1 VRKARD
7 SSPSLSTCS
16 PCAGCLAQAKYEGRH
31 VAKLLL
37 RTNDTDLGSSR
48 TEVSVRAHVMLGAL
62 AHDKHAVNFR

>member
-1 VRKARD
+1 M
-7 SSPSLSTCS
+7 
-16 PCAGCLAQAKYEGRH
+16 AQAKYEGRH